1 MCPYDKIT
9 CMSTIIGIKI
19 KKLIVLFA
27 VAVLLFCGTGCN
39 KIKSSIIDKLSDSP
53 KETVRLTFPEGSTVA
68 EIAKILEDGG
78 VCTAKDF
85 MAMADDADLL
95 AEFGFEV
102 ENPQNRTFALEGYLF
117 PDTYDFYVGEG
128 PSLAIG
134 RFLTNSQE
142 KYGSLLDSCAATVY
156 TLDEIL
162 TIASIIQEEVG
173 YPAEMGKVSS
183 VLHNRLDSASFP
195 KLQCDATGN
204 YLEKHVSEYVTDI
217 EYKAFVEHYDTYV
230 CEGLPAGPITNPGL
244 DAVNAALNPEE
255 TPYYFFISDSEN
267 NYHYA
272 ETYSEHLELCAEA
285 GLI

>member
-1 MCPYDKIT
+1 MG
-9 CMSTIIGIKI
+9 IIKGIKI
-19 KKLIVLFA
+19 KRLFA
-27 VAVLLFCGTGCN
+27 LFTVSLLFFCGTGCS
-39 KIKSSIIDKLSDSP
+39 KIKNSIIDRLSDSP
-53 KETVRLTFPEGSTVA
+53 KETVRLTFPEGSTVT
-68 EIAKILEDGG
+68 EIAKILEEGD
-78 VCTAKDF
+78 VCTAEEF
-85 MAMADDADLL
+85 MAVADDANLL

-102 ENPQNRTFALEGYLF
+102 ENAQNRTFALEGYLF

-142 KYGSLLDSCAATVY
+142 KYGNLLDICDATGY
-156 TLDEIL
+156 NLDEIL
-162 TIASIIQEEVG
+162 IIASIIQEEVG

-183 VLHNRLDSASFP
+183 VLHNRLNTARFP

-204 YLEKHVSEYVTDI
+204 YLENHVADYVTDK
-217 EYKAFVEHYDTYV
+217 EYEAFVEVYDTYV

-285 GLI
+285 GLV